1 MTKKAGQITAA
12 ILFFLL
18 FQAVDQ
24 VQAQDTLPQFSA
36 IRRTGNRVLISW
48 TNPYGN
54 KIRQLSV
61 QRSSDSS
68 RLFKSI
74 VTLPD
79 PRMLKN
85 GYVDSKSP
93 DTLQFYRLYIL
104 LDSGRYIF
112 SKAQRAVKYQPPAE
126 KPAMPK
132 AATSPAKP
140 AADGNNQKTTVAP
153 AGKPA
158 DKNGNSK
165 TASSQTNN
173 PPPATSANVKTGD
186 STTPISDNKKIDKP
200 AEVAKQPE
208 IIPERIYYIKR
219 ADTLKGNLPES
230 KMKAFRDSVNLY
242 TKDTLLSVVND
253 TIIIKPFVAKDV
265 FVLSRYIFTDKSGLL
280 HIELPDAARKSY
292 RVRFYEEDKTFL
304 FEVRD
309 IRDQVLLL
317 DKANFQHAGWFLFE
331 LLENDT
337 IVEKNRFFIGKD
349 F

>member
-36 IRRTGNRVLISW
+36 VRRTGNRVLISW

-61 QRSSDSS
+61 QRSADSS

-126 KPAMPK
+126 KPATIK
-132 AATSPAKP
+132 AAASPAKP
-140 AADGNNQKTTVAP
+140 AADGNNQKPAIAP

-158 DKNGNSK
+158 DKNGSGK
-165 TASSQTNN
+165 TTSDSIATINN
-173 PPPATSANVKTGD
+173 
-186 STTPISDNKKIDKP
+186 NKKVDKTP
-200 AEVAKQPE
+200 EATKQLE

-253 TIIIKPFVAKDV
+253 TIIIKPFIPKDV

-292 RVRFYEEDKTFL
+292 RIRFYEEDKTFL